1 MTAIRGIEL
10 RLIRLPLVRP
20 FRTSFGVDVPLLLT
34 VWWVGLISRERRQ
47 RCISHSTSPL
57 DSRHQNGRDMEGPA
71 RDT

>member
-1 MTAIRGIEL
+1 MFGW
-10 RLIRLPLVRP
+10 LVG
-20 FRTSFGVDVPLLLT
+20 FESLYVAFEDSARTSFGVDVPLVLT